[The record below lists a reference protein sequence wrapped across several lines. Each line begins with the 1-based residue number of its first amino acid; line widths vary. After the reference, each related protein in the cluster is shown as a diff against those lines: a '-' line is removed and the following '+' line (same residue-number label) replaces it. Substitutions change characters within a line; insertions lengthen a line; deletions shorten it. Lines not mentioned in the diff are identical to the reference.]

1 MYTQEQIQNFSKA
14 AESLK
19 KYRRAE
25 LLDETGKSILDKM
38 YVDLLDG
45 DVVLNKCMLDNTTFL
60 IGRKGTGKSTIFLK
74 LENEYRKKKKY
85 LPCYIDVKTVY
96 EASQSKSS
104 YADYLL
110 EYMDKETLNKYLM
123 SRSFIRSMLSRIY
136 EEVDNQRKGFFQRI
150 TQAFIG
156 DPEKEIKQKID
167 MLKKRVDNNQEF
179 EKIEL
184 PVFQQLK
191 TKMGN
196 VNRDSQKGETAAQVG
211 IPMLKGRNGTVN
223 ISTESVLENE
233 QTDKF
238 EVEFAELF
246 LKVFEISNIIEELQ
260 GILKKINISH
270 LVIMLD
276 DVSEI
281 DSMALKMFI
290 DTIVAPLNNWS
301 NEFIKFKVAFYPN
314 RVHYGKIDPG
324 KIDII
329 NLDFYNLYSEFDI
342 SKMEENA
349 VGFTKRLID
358 NRFIY
363 YNISFSD
370 FIDEKID
377 VGEAYLL
384 MFRTSMNVP
393 RIMGYLLAYL
403 HQSNVIYGKKISKV
417 DIENASVKYYNE
429 KINAFF
435 KSSTYCLLSLEER
448 RDIAQLN
455 KLKTVLVEKSKEI
468 KTQIISGELTGKYI
482 KSKPYSSHFH
492 VLQGIEK
499 YLTSLELNHFIS
511 KYEEMSNR
519 DGKKI
524 SVYCLNYGLA
534 KKNNIYWG
542 KPSGNEYRKYF
553 IERPFNY
560 TNIIL
565 NQLKEVQII
574 HCTNENRCGRKF
586 SEAELQFLQFTH
598 FKCPDCG
605 SDVVVEALID
615 SEVEH
620 EYNEAIRKLTTNEMA
635 IVLEL
640 KTREG
645 YALARDLSEEV
656 DMSSYAIGCA
666 AKRLTEDGIVS
677 RRKNGSLYEY
687 CLTEYGKSFCE

>member
-85 LPCYIDVKTVY
+85 LPCYTDVKTVY

-656 DMSSYAIGCA
+656 DMSSYAIGRA

>member
-1 MYTQEQIQNFSKA
+1 
-14 AESLK
+14 
-19 KYRRAE
+19 
-25 LLDETGKSILDKM
+25 
-38 YVDLLDG
+38 
-45 DVVLNKCMLDNTTFL
+45 
-60 IGRKGTGKSTIFLK
+60 
-74 LENEYRKKKKY
+74 
-85 LPCYIDVKTVY
+85 
-96 EASQSKSS
+96 
-104 YADYLL
+104 
-110 EYMDKETLNKYLM
+110 
-123 SRSFIRSMLSRIY
+123 
-136 EEVDNQRKGFFQRI
+136 
-150 TQAFIG
+150 
-156 DPEKEIKQKID
+156 
-167 MLKKRVDNNQEF
+167 
-179 EKIEL
+179 
-184 PVFQQLK
+184 
-191 TKMGN
+191 
-196 VNRDSQKGETAAQVG
+196 
-211 IPMLKGRNGTVN
+211 
-223 ISTESVLENE
+223 
-233 QTDKF
+233 
-238 EVEFAELF
+238 
-246 LKVFEISNIIEELQ
+246 
-260 GILKKINISH
+260 
-270 LVIMLD
+270 
-276 DVSEI
+276 
-281 DSMALKMFI
+281 
-290 DTIVAPLNNWS
+290 
-301 NEFIKFKVAFYPN
+301 
-314 RVHYGKIDPG
+314 
-324 KIDII
+324 
-329 NLDFYNLYSEFDI
+329 
-342 SKMEENA
+342 
-349 VGFTKRLID
+349 
-358 NRFIY
+358 
-363 YNISFSD
+363 
-370 FIDEKID
+370 
-377 VGEAYLL
+377 
-384 MFRTSMNVP
+384 MNVP

-656 DMSSYAIGCA
+656 DMSSYAIGRA